1 MRKIA
6 LILCAMV
13 VFGSLFLAVAAGAE
27 TMYVSDELI
36 ITLREGKGTQY
47 RIIKSLKTGT
57 PVTVLEEG
65 DKYFKVRIKS
75 GEEGYVL
82 RQYMTPEIPK
92 KDVIA
97 SLENKLERLNQQL
110 KETDKGRGS
119 LQEELTSV
127 REDQRLTLQQLQ
139 EKTAALQALE
149 KKYEDLK
156 VRSQNV
162 LSLSEERDRLQ
173 SENTQISAEL
183 ISLREENK
191 SLMRTAMIQWFLA
204 GGGVFFIGWLIGKVS
219 RKNKKRGGF

>member
-1 MRKIA
+1 MRKVA
-6 LILCAMV
+6 FVLCGTV
-13 VFGSLFLAVAAGAE
+13 LCGSLFLAVPAVAQ

-57 PVTVLEEG
+57 PVTVLEQG

-82 RQYMTPEIPK
+82 TQYITQEIPK
-92 KDVIA
+92 KEVIA
-97 SLENKLERLNQQL
+97 SLEKKLERLNQKL
-110 KETDKGRGS
+110 NDTDKGRGS
-119 LQEELTSV
+119 LQEELDSV
-127 REDQRLTLQQLQ
+127 RQDQRQTLQQLQ
-139 EKTAALQALE
+139 EKTSALQALD

-183 ISLREENK
+183 ISLRDENK

-204 GGGVFFIGWLIGKVS
+204 GGGVFFVGWLIGKVS